1 MESLIDRLRTRQV
14 VLDSSLI
21 DVLFVC
27 VDALE
32 GLVENACEDQGNG
45 PEKRKK
51 DTGEYVQILS

>member
-32 GLVENACEDQGNG
+32 GFVENACEG
-45 PEKRKK
+45 
-51 DTGEYVQILS
+51 